1 MTVTLDTGYDEDTT
15 ETKIDFAPTP
25 NAFRFG
31 GREVER
37 EIKLNSTDEKTG
49 WVTRKTMSQS
59 VDVGG
64 KIRIEAKWG
73 DDRGIEF
80 SAVIMGQMKDNTG
93 IKINAGFEQ
102 NFDGKGDAFLEADAS
117 KHFDLEFDLKT
128 SRERD

>member
-49 WVTRKTMSQS
+49 WVTRKTMSQPGGGS
-59 VDVGG
+59 VEAGVHISMGPG
-64 KIRIEAKWG
+64 KETQTTGYIQ
-73 DDRGIEF
+73 
-80 SAVIMGQMKDNTG
+80 GQYNDNKG
-93 IKINAGFEQ
+93 NYVKINADMDKKGNTEIDIGSGCQF
-102 NFDGKGDAFLEADAS
+102 GKKQG
-117 KHFDLEFDLKT
+117 K
-128 SRERD
+128 